1 MQGKEKKKLA
11 IAPVNLRIIF
21 WQDPL
26 NNRVKPEILEGLV
39 LYIDP
44 EISTFTDVFFSVK
57 SYLIARMFLS
67 QIESK
72 ISLNIRNSTDSESL
86 NSPLP

>member
-11 IAPVNLRIIF
+11 IAPVYLRIIF
-21 WQDPL
+21 WRDPL
-26 NNRVKPEILEGLV
+26 NNRVKPEILESLV
-39 LYIDP
+39 LYIYLL
-44 EISTFTDVFFSVK
+44 IRTFTDVFFSVK
-57 SYLIARMFLS
+57 SYLEVRMFLS
-67 QIESK
+67 LIEIK